1 MMKIIDV
8 GADAVLE
15 AINEF
20 DTVWR
25 DSTEYSGWEQN
36 RNYLHA
42 IIVNGRLY
50 PPKMIISLATGMPT
64 NTFYGGEPANSYLRA
79 RGFKVIQ
86 LRQKGKNDTGGD
98 GPHVEQ
104 INDIESEGS
113 NVFDPSGQEDA
124 RERSLRSVVERRG
137 QSKFRKKLIQS
148 FHGRCAIT
156 GCEVLPILEAAHITP
171 YLGPA
176 TNDVSNGLLLR
187 ADIHTLWDLGLIAIN
202 PEKLTVWVSL
212 TITDPTYRQ
221 LDGESLHMPPSAH
234 LCPSIEALRAQW
246 AIARRDET
254 E

>member
-1 MMKIIDV
+1 MKIKDV
-8 GADAVLE
+8 STDAVLE
-15 AINEF
+15 AITEF

-25 DSTEYSGWEQN
+25 DSAEYSGWEQN

-42 IIVNGRLY
+42 IVINGRLY
-50 PPKMIISLATGMPT
+50 PPKIVISLATGMPT
-64 NTFYGGEPANSYLRA
+64 NTFYGGEPSNSYLRA

-86 LRQKGKNDTGGD
+86 LRQKGKTDAPAE
-98 GPHVEQ
+98 GPHAEQ
-104 INDIESEGS
+104 INDIESERLT
-113 NVFDPSGQEDA
+113 VFDPLGQEDA

-137 QSKFRKKLIQS
+137 QSKFRRKLIQS

-187 ADIHTLWDLGLIAIN
+187 ADIHTLWDLGLIAID
-202 PEKLTVWVSL
+202 PEKFTVWVSL

-221 LDGESLHMPPSAH
+221 LEGEPLRMPPSAH
-234 LCPSIEALRAQW
+234 LRPSIEALRAQW
-246 AIARRDET
+246 AVARRDKIE
-254 E
+254 